1 MRHRKPACPAGFFL
15 PAAPRPAVC
24 PVPVAPN
31 AYPRPAARRSRG
43 IGRRVVIWS
52 RVVRVGIAP
61 APTIAEPKSKPE
73 SGTPTPAAAPIASS
87 PSRVCAAGHERQ
99 ETENQ
104 NCACEKSCQP
114 RHRCTSGAASPL
126 RQANSIPPPRRPL
139 FPPAAHLRH
148 DHRAADAVFLRKPR
162 AALPL
167 GIRPQVDAAR
177 IDCDARAFFLRCEFS
192 RTVRRG
198 FVIASGWSGR
208 RRHPS
213 AGAENKYQAD
223 QGQPYSKVRHR
234 LLAPRVRVAN
244 RCASGGS
251 PSTAWTACKPRLQHC
266 HDRPIPRLARIGGAV
281 DVGYRGPCVG
291 GVRASSG
298 PLP

>member
-73 SGTPTPAAAPIASS
+73 SGTPTPAAAPVASS
-87 PSRVCAAGHERQ
+87 PPRVCAAGHERQ

-114 RHRCTSGAASPL
+114 RHRCTSGAASPFAKPTL
-126 RQANSIPPPRRPL
+126 YHRRAGLYSHQQRICGTITGPL
-139 FPPAAHLRH
+139 TR
-148 DHRAADAVFLRKPR
+148 
-162 AALPL
+162 
-167 GIRPQVDAAR
+167 
-177 IDCDARAFFLRCEFS
+177 
-192 RTVRRG
+192 
-198 FVIASGWSGR
+198 
-208 RRHPS
+208 
-213 AGAENKYQAD
+213 
-223 QGQPYSKVRHR
+223 YS
-234 LLAPRVRVAN
+234 
-244 RCASGGS
+244 CASHE
-251 PSTAWTACKPRLQHC
+251 RHC
-266 HDRPIPRLARIGGAV
+266 RLAF
-281 DVGYRGPCVG
+281 GP
-291 GVRASSG
+291 R
-298 PLP
+298 